1 MSSEAIENKS
11 NRRIKL
17 GTLLGCISFVINVL
31 TSVFVTRIAL
41 SHYGKG
47 LYGVAMLASSLINL
61 FSFDFGI
68 GTITNKFISAEMAK
82 NDSEKK
88 GRINSFCGL
97 IIEIF
102 CLFDIFLAASC
113 IGVYFG
119 AGFLY
124 PALSNEELVLFRR
137 CFLIA
142 AAFALLSFPTTPFD
156 GVLQA
161 YEEFPIIKS
170 YEILQKI
177 VFAVLSLV
185 FIYFDL
191 DITFYLLAMSFG
203 GLTCVIIKSIT
214 FFHKCKVRPIFFSK
228 NINKVYLKAIAAFSF
243 WVITIATLSRIQSFL
258 TPSIIGGIC
267 SSNEISIFNIANS
280 IDTYI
285 LALSSIM
292 GSFFFAKLS
301 RVDQEEDSFTRMES
315 LASSVGKFQAFFVLL
330 VLLGFACCGEEFI
343 LLWMNND
350 QDFKKSYYGAL
361 IMCFY
366 MVFLVPQNIFSTMM
380 YIKDYAKYLAI
391 SQIIATICYIS
402 MSYLLGYFFG
412 IIGVFVAIGF
422 SKIIQIVV
430 DSYYY
435 KRKLNV
441 RLTNF
446 FKTVYMKYIV
456 PGLISF
462 SIGMALH
469 IFLPLGCLPKFIITG
484 CSVLCSFC
492 ILCYFFA
499 FTKEETALIFSFFR
513 RKRKTGSKNS

>member
-11 NRRIKL
+11 NKRIKL
-17 GTLLGCISFVINVL
+17 GTLLGCISFIINVL
-31 TSVFVTRIAL
+31 TSVFVTRVAL

-47 LYGVAMLASSLINL
+47 LYGVAMLASSLISL

-68 GTITNKFISAEMAK
+68 GTITNKFISAEIAK
-82 NDSEKK
+82 NDSQKK
-88 GRINSFCGL
+88 ERINSFCGL

-102 CLFDIFLAASC
+102 CLFDIFLAIIC

-119 AGFLY
+119 AEFLY

-142 AAFALLSFPTTPFD
+142 AGFALLSFPTTPFD

-177 VFAVLSLV
+177 VFASLSLA

-191 DITFYLLAMSFG
+191 DIAFYLLAMSFG
-203 GLTCVIIKSIT
+203 GLTCVIIKSIV
-214 FFHKCKVRPIFFSK
+214 FFHKCKIRPIFFSK
-228 NINKVYLKAIAAFSF
+228 SINKAYLKTISAFSL
-243 WVITIATLSRIQSFL
+243 WAITIATLSRIQSSL

-301 RVDQEEDSFTRMES
+301 RVDQEENSFAHMES

-343 LLWMNND
+343 LLWMKND
-350 QDFKKSYYGAL
+350 QDFKMSYYGAL

-366 MVFLVPQNIFSTMM
+366 MIFLVPQNIFSTMM
-380 YIKDYAKYLAI
+380 YIKNCAKYLAI
-391 SQIIATICYIS
+391 SQIIATVFYIS
-402 MSYLLGYFFG
+402 VSYLLGYFFG
-412 IIGVFVAIGF
+412 IVGVFVAIGF
-422 SKIIQIVV
+422 SKIIQIIM

-456 PGLISF
+456 PGLISLG
-462 SIGMALH
+462 IGMALH
-469 IFLPLGCLPKFIITG
+469 TFLPLECLPKFIITG

-492 ILCYFFA
+492 TLCYFFA
-499 FTKEETALIFSFFR
+499 FTKEEKNVFFSLF
-513 RKRKTGSKNS
+513 KRKQKNKLRE